1 MAAPATFQPVFA
13 DAFDALNDAIV
24 TGLAGKYSGFMDLVS
39 GPVKV
44 GAAIYVVVFG
54 YAVMRGAVGVPAR
67 EFVWQ
72 MGKLGL
78 GIFVLFSLYSS
89 NIADAVSQQ
98 LPAAVSSAAGG
109 GSGDN
114 PGQSFDDL
122 YETAFKL
129 TTRIQEAAE
138 EEAKN
143 TGTLDVGAKVG
154 IYLVSTFAVITI
166 IFSSFIALALGFVVL
181 IVAVF
186 ALSLMAVVGPLFVA
200 ALIFDSTRSFFF
212 AWLNVVVNYL
222 MLLALTI
229 LVVGAVIAVGDQFVD
244 VASLTYDQIIPI
256 VVKVA
261 AFFFICFI
269 VFIMIPGIAS
279 GLGGGAAAGVNAFAG
294 GFVGGAAGAASASAR
309 RLGTRSVGNIRS
321 GYRQARLA
329 TTRVGDTSRALTS
342 RFGER
347 A

>member
-1 MAAPATFQPVFA
+1 MAAPAPFQPVFA

-24 TGLAGKYSGFMDLVS
+24 NGLAGNYNGFMDLIS

-78 GIFVLFSLYSS
+78 GIFVLFSLYAS
-89 NIADAVSQQ
+89 NIADAVSQG
-98 LPAAVSSAAGG
+98 LPAAVSTAAGSGAG
-109 GSGDN
+109 GN
-114 PGQSFDDL
+114 PGQAFDDL
-122 YETAFKL
+122 YKTSFDL

-138 EEAKN
+138 EKAQE
-143 TGTLDVGAKVG
+143 TGSFDIGAKVG
-154 IYLVSTFAVITI
+154 IYLVSVFAIVTI
-166 IFSSFIALALGFVVL
+166 IFSSFVALALGFVVL

-186 ALSLMAVVGPLFVA
+186 ALALLAVVGPLFVA
-200 ALIFDSTRSFFF
+200 ALIFDATRSFFF

-229 LVVGAVIAVGDQFVD
+229 LVVGAVVAVGEEFVD
-244 VASLTYDQIIPI
+244 VATLSYEQIIPI
-256 VVKVA
+256 VIKVA

-269 VFIMIPGIAS
+269 LFIMVPGIAS

-294 GFVGGAAGAASASAR
+294 ALVGGAAGAGFASAR
-309 RLGTRSVGNIRS
+309 RIGTRSPANIAA
-321 GYRQARLA
+321 GYRA
-329 TTRVGDTSRALTS
+329 TRAVAGRVREAPRALTS
-342 RFGER
+342 RSREGV
-347 A
+347 